1 LNKTIGKNPPS
12 NETLESLEVLNK
24 SPILSNKRENISN
37 KRENLD
43 HEDNPEDDPKHNT
56 DVKGMYHNKVIE
68 CLQPK
73 LV

>member
-1 LNKTIGKNPPS
+1 MRKNTEPNKA
-12 NETLESLEVLNK
+12 LESLEVLNK
-24 SPILSNKRENISN
+24 SPIISN